1 MHLCTPYCLP
11 ACIMFQILCLSSSE
25 GKQRFACIF
34 LCTCLLSFVQQ
45 WCWGEVSLRAAARGL
60 GGGERCPP
68 WPQRFSFQEIKMK
81 MMMRKVGRMRRTTRS
96 WTTSL
101 SVSSC
106 SLRTCSAVG
115 RPQCGEVDHRNASIY
130 TICRWARPGW
140 HHQPPTLSSYTVQ
153 ALLSLQLSSLPFSL
167 WTSNTKSFFF
177 FLSSSLPL
185 VLLSLFF
192 SSAVPHV
199 LLPGLHS
206 SLFLMCCFPV
216 DFGCLILQDS
226 GMQMFASR
234 AAVLC
239 GETQSQL
246 NVSRRKQKWIESVL
260 NWKSRQ
266 CNEAFSLS
274 AAQTVVGLIVSILV
288 VVLSLCGFFMVT
300 VSLCS
305 CFIYYFI

>member
-1 MHLCTPYCLP
+1 M
-11 ACIMFQILCLSSSE
+11 
-25 GKQRFACIF
+25 
-34 LCTCLLSFVQQ
+34 QQ

-60 GGGERCPP
+60 GAGERCPP
-68 WPQRFSFQEIKMK
+68 WPQGFSFQEI
-81 MMMRKVGRMRRTTRS
+81 RWRRWRGRLGERGATRS

-153 ALLSLQLSSLPFSL
+153 SLLSLQLSLPSLFSL
-167 WTSNTKSFFF
+167 WTSNTKSFSFF
-177 FLSSSLPL
+177 WSSSLPL
-185 VLLSLFF
+185 FLLSLFF

-216 DFGCLILQDS
+216 DFGCSIPQNS
-226 GMQMFASR
+226 VMQMFASR
-234 AAVLC
+234 AVVLC
-239 GETQSQL
+239 RETQSQ
-246 NVSRRKQKWIESVL
+246 
-260 NWKSRQ
+260 
-266 CNEAFSLS
+266 
-274 AAQTVVGLIVSILV
+274 
-288 VVLSLCGFFMVT
+288 
-300 VSLCS
+300 
-305 CFIYYFI
+305 